1 MMLDDLGE
9 PGAADALW
17 DAVVDQLAD
26 PDAPRTPDLGGE
38 SGTEDVVDDLRERL

>member
-9 PGAADALW
+9 GGAADVLR
-17 DAVVDQLAD
+17 DAVADQLAD

-38 SGTEDVVDDLRERL
+38 SGTEAVAADLRDRL